1 MINKNIA
8 IGISI
13 LIIAI
18 SMLYLYSYLYPN
30 LQNKEVQQTT
40 KEVTYIGSILA
51 MVKDCAP
58 FAENCKPETYFYLS
72 VNDSMFL
79 LDLENATIQIPLH
92 EYIGVPDKK
101 VKVIGVLENNTI
113 KAILI
118 TQP

>member
-1 MINKNIA
+1 MVNKNIV
-8 IGISI
+8 IGIVV
-13 LIIAI
+13 LLIAI
-18 SMLYLYSYLYPN
+18 SMLYLYSYLYPH
-30 LQNKEVQQTT
+30 LQNREVKQEA

-51 MVKDCAP
+51 LVKDCVP
-58 FAENCKPETYFYLS
+58 FAENCKPETYFYLL

-79 LDLENATIQIPLH
+79 LDLENATVQIPLH
-92 EYIGVPDKK
+92 EYVGVPDKR